1 MDVLSNIILNKIILS
16 CLISIIIAQIL
27 KVVVSSIKKK
37 RLDFSMLLLTGNMP
51 SGHSAV
57 MGALVTAAYLIEGVS
72 SLFALSCVLAVM
84 VIYDS
89 LTIRKAVGHH
99 TTILNEILKALKL
112 HHKYSVKEL
121 AGHSFIQ
128 IIVGLLLGIAVALI
142 VNRII

>member
-1 MDVLSNIILNKIILS
+1 MNILSNILLNNIILS
-16 CLISIIIAQIL
+16 CLIAIVIAQIL
-27 KVVVSSIKKK
+27 KVVFSSIKKK
-37 RLDFSMLLLTGNMP
+37 RLDFSMLLMTGDMP

-57 MGALVTAAYLIEGVS
+57 MGALVTSIFLIEGVT

-99 TTILNEILKALKL
+99 TTILNEILRALKL
-112 HHKYSVKEL
+112 HHKYSVREL

-128 IIVGLLLGIAVALI
+128 IIAGLIIGIAVALL